1 MNPTGPLALVVDDD
15 PTARRMLDVRMRAL
29 GCQVAMAGTG
39 REALIAIERDLPAVI
54 LLDLQMP
61 QMDGMEVLR
70 ALNRDGVDVPTIVI
84 TAHGT
89 IDTAV
94 EAMKEG
100 AVDFIL
106 KPFDPQYLEIAVRR
120 ALERR
125 QLLDSNRLFR
135 DALAARSANILGEGP
150 LIRTAIQTA
159 QKAAGT
165 NATVLLLGESGTGKE
180 VFAHTIHQWSPR
192 RDKPFV
198 VVNCVALS
206 EHLLESELFG
216 HEKGA
221 FTGAH
226 QAKKGKFEAANGGT
240 VFLDEIGDMPLS
252 LQTKLLRV
260 LQDHAFERVGGTR
273 PISSDIRVLAATN
286 RDLDEAVQAGRFRAD
301 LFYRLNVIRIVL
313 PPLRDRQEDVP
324 ALAQHFMARYAAE
337 TKRPVRRITEEAMN
351 LLQSYPWPGNVREL
365 ANTIERAVVLC
376 AGETIAAADLALPG
390 THPPF
395 RREAPISAE
404 EAEGF
409 YELIDSYRR
418 QVLVTALQRTNG
430 NHTQAAKRLGLHRT
444 YFLRLLRRLDIRE
457 DLERRPDSSP
467 GGGDS
472 HICGVGHALTLR
484 RMPNPSRAC
493 CGPRRL
499 PCRLTSRVELGGVTR

>member
-1 MNPTGPLALVVDDD
+1 MNAAGPLVLVVDDD

-29 GCQVAMAGTG
+29 GCQVAMAATG
-39 REALIAIERDLPAVI
+39 QDALAAIQRDLPAVL

-70 ALNRDGVDVPTIVI
+70 TLNREGVDVPTIVI
-84 TAHGT
+84 TAHGS
-89 IDTAV
+89 IETAV

-150 LIRTAIQTA
+150 LIQAAIQTA
-159 QKAAGT
+159 QKASGT
-165 NATVLLLGESGTGKE
+165 NSTVLLLGESGTGKE

-260 LQDHAFERVGGTR
+260 LQDHEFERVGGTR
-273 PISSDIRVLAATN
+273 PISADIRVLAATN
-286 RDLDEAVQAGRFRAD
+286 RDLDEAVKAGRFRAD

-313 PPLRDRQEDVP
+313 PPLRDRKEDIP
-324 ALAQHFMARYAAE
+324 ALAQHFRARYAVE
-337 TKRPVRRITEEAMN
+337 TKRPIRKISAEAMD
-351 LLQSYPWPGNVREL
+351 LLTNYHWPGNVREL

-376 AGETIAAADLALPG
+376 AAETITPADLALPG
-390 THPPF
+390 THPPSGLQDPIPAGEASGF
-395 RREAPISAE
+395 RDQINN
-404 EAEGF
+404 
-409 YELIDSYRR
+409 YRR
-418 QVLVTALQRTNG
+418 QVLVGALRRANG
-430 NHTQAAKRLGLHRT
+430 NHAQAARLLGINRT
-444 YFLRLLRRLDIRE
+444 YFLRLLRKLNIRE
-457 DLERRPDSSP
+457 DQV
-467 GGGDS
+467 
-472 HICGVGHALTLR
+472 IQ
-484 RMPNPSRAC
+484 
-493 CGPRRL
+493 
-499 PCRLTSRVELGGVTR
+499 

>member
-1 MNPTGPLALVVDDD
+1 
-15 PTARRMLDVRMRAL
+15 MLDVRMRAL
-29 GCQVAMAGTG
+29 GCQVAMAETG
-39 REALIAIERDLPAVI
+39 REALAAIERDLPAVM

-150 LIRTAIQTA
+150 LIRAAVQTA
-159 QKAAGT
+159 QKASGT
-165 NATVLLLGESGTGKE
+165 NTTVLLLGESGTGKE

-240 VFLDEIGDMPLS
+240 VFLDEIGDMPAS

-260 LQDHAFERVGGTR
+260 LHDHEFERVGGSR
-273 PISSDIRVLAATN
+273 PISADIRVLAATN
-286 RDLDEAVQAGRFRAD
+286 RDLDEAVRGGRFRAD

-313 PPLRDRQEDVP
+313 PPLRDRKEDVP
-324 ALAQHFMARYAAE
+324 TLAHHFLARYAAE
-337 TKRPVRRITEEAMN
+337 TKRPVRRITAEAMDR
-351 LLQSYPWPGNVREL
+351 LVRYHWPGNVREL

-376 AGETIAAADLALPG
+376 AGETITAADLALPE
-390 THPPF
+390 THSTCRFPDPLP
-395 RREAPISAE
+395 AG
-404 EAEGF
+404 EGDGF
-409 YELIDSYRR
+409 HEQTNAYRR
-418 QVLVTALQRTNG
+418 QVLLSALRRANG
-430 NHTQAAKRLGLHRT
+430 NHTQAAKLLGLHRT
-444 YFLRLLRRLDIRE
+444 YFLRLLQKLNVRE
-457 DLERRPDSSP
+457 DVENEARTPPPD
-467 GGGDS
+467 
-472 HICGVGHALTLR
+472 AE
-484 RMPNPSRAC
+484 PSTPA
-493 CGPRRL
+493 
-499 PCRLTSRVELGGVTR
+499 TSDKP

>member
-1 MNPTGPLALVVDDD
+1 MNAAGPLVLVVDDD

-39 REALIAIERDLPAVI
+39 REALTAIERDLPAVM

-70 ALNRDGVDVPTIVI
+70 AMNREGVEVPTIVI

-135 DALAARSANILGEGP
+135 DALVARSANILGEGP
-150 LIRTAIQTA
+150 LIQAAIQTA
-159 QKAAGT
+159 QKASGT
-165 NATVLLLGESGTGKE
+165 NSTVLLLGESGTGKE

-260 LQDHAFERVGGTR
+260 LQDHEFERVGGTR

-301 LFYRLNVIRIVL
+301 LFYRLNVIRIAL

-337 TKRPVRRITEEAMN
+337 TKRPIRKISAEAMD
-351 LLQSYPWPGNVREL
+351 LLKRYHWPGNVREL

-376 AGETIAAADLALPG
+376 AGETITTADLALPG
-390 THPPF
+390 THPPS
-395 RREAPISAE
+395 RSHDPIPAGEAD
-404 EAEGF
+404 GF
-409 YELIDSYRR
+409 HDQINNYRR
-418 QVLVTALQRTNG
+418 QVLVSALRRTNG
-430 NHTQAAKRLGLHRT
+430 NHTQAAKLLGLHRT
-444 YFLRLLRRLDIRE
+444 YFLRLLRKLNIRE
-457 DLERRPDSSP
+457 DLENGARTPPLDAEVPTPAASDAR
-467 GGGDS
+467 
-472 HICGVGHALTLR
+472 
-484 RMPNPSRAC
+484 
-493 CGPRRL
+493 
-499 PCRLTSRVELGGVTR
+499 

>member
-1 MNPTGPLALVVDDD
+1 MSAAGPLVLVVDDD

-39 REALIAIERDLPAVI
+39 REALTAIERDLPAVI

-70 ALNRDGVDVPTIVI
+70 SLNREGVEVPTIVI

-89 IDTAV
+89 IETAV

-150 LIRTAIQTA
+150 LIQAAIQTA
-159 QKAAGT
+159 QKASGT
-165 NATVLLLGESGTGKE
+165 NSTVLLLGESGAGKE

-260 LQDHAFERVGGTR
+260 LHDHEFERVGGSR
-273 PISSDIRVLAATN
+273 PISADIRVLAATN
-286 RDLDEAVQAGRFRAD
+286 RDLDEAVKAGRFRAD

-313 PPLRDRQEDVP
+313 PPLRDRQEDIP
-324 ALAQHFMARYAAE
+324 ALAQHFRARYAAE
-337 TKRPVRRITEEAMN
+337 TKRPIRRISAEAMD
-351 LLQSYPWPGNVREL
+351 LLSRYDWPGNVREL

-376 AGETIAAADLALPG
+376 AGETITTADLALPG
-390 THPPF
+390 THPPS
-395 RREAPISAE
+395 RSHDPLPAGEAD
-404 EAEGF
+404 GF
-409 YELIDSYRR
+409 HEQINNYRR
-418 QVLVTALQRTNG
+418 QVLVSALRRTNG
-430 NHTQAAKRLGLHRT
+430 NHTQAAKLLGLHRT
-444 YFLRLLRRLDIRE
+444 YFLRLLRKLNIRE
-457 DLERRPDSSP
+457 DLETGARTPPLDAEVPTPAASDAR
-467 GGGDS
+467 
-472 HICGVGHALTLR
+472 
-484 RMPNPSRAC
+484 
-493 CGPRRL
+493 
-499 PCRLTSRVELGGVTR
+499 

>member
-1 MNPTGPLALVVDDD
+1 MAATGL
-15 PTARRMLDVRMRAL
+15 
-29 GCQVAMAGTG
+29 
-39 REALIAIERDLPAVI
+39 EALAAIERDLPAVL

-70 ALNRDGVDVPTIVI
+70 ALNRDSVDVPTIVI

-135 DALAARSANILGEGP
+135 DALTARSANILGESP
-150 LIRTAIQTA
+150 LIRAAIQMA
-159 QKAAGT
+159 QKASGT
-165 NATVLLLGESGTGKE
+165 NSTVLLLGESGTGKE
-180 VFAHTIHQWSPR
+180 VFAHTIHLWSPR
-192 RDKPFV
+192 RDEPFV

-240 VFLDEIGDMPLS
+240 VFLDEIGDMPSS
-252 LQTKLLRV
+252 LQSKLLRV
-260 LQDHAFERVGGTR
+260 LQDHEFERVGGTR
-273 PISSDIRVLAATN
+273 PISTDIRVLAATN
-286 RDLDEAVQAGRFRAD
+286 RELDEAVRVGRFRAD
-301 LFYRLNVIRIVL
+301 LFYRLNVIRIAL
-313 PPLRDRQEDVP
+313 PPLRERREDIP
-324 ALAQHFMARYAAE
+324 ALAQHFRARYAAE
-337 TKRPVRRITEEAMN
+337 TKRPVRGITADAMD
-351 LLQSYPWPGNVREL
+351 LLRRHDWPGNVREL

-376 AGETIAAADLALPG
+376 AGETITPADLALPG
-390 THPPF
+390 AHPPP
-395 RREAPISAE
+395 RSQDPMPAGEVD
-404 EAEGF
+404 GF
-409 YELIDSYRR
+409 HAQVNAYRR
-418 QVLVTALQRTNG
+418 QVLLTALQRTNG
-430 NHTQAAKRLGLHRT
+430 NHTQAAKLLGLHRT
-444 YFLRLLRRLDIRE
+444 YFLRLLQKLNIRADLDGAAQRN
-457 DLERRPDSSP
+457 
-467 GGGDS
+467 
-472 HICGVGHALTLR
+472 A
-484 RMPNPSRAC
+484 
-493 CGPRRL
+493 
-499 PCRLTSRVELGGVTR
+499 

>member
-1 MNPTGPLALVVDDD
+1 MNAAGPLVLVVDDD

-39 REALIAIERDLPAVI
+39 REALTAIERDLPAVI

-70 ALNRDGVDVPTIVI
+70 TLSREAVDVPTIVI
-84 TAHGT
+84 TAHGS

-135 DALAARSANILGEGP
+135 DALAARSANILGESA
-150 LIRTAIQTA
+150 LIRAAIQTA
-159 QKAAGT
+159 QKASGT
-165 NATVLLLGESGTGKE
+165 NSTILLLGESGTGKE

-226 QAKKGKFEAANGGT
+226 QAKKGKFETANGGT
-240 VFLDEIGDMPLS
+240 VFLDEIGDMPLP

-260 LQDHAFERVGGTR
+260 LQDHEFERVGGTR
-273 PISSDIRVLAATN
+273 PIATDIRVLAATN
-286 RDLDEAVQAGRFRAD
+286 RDLDDAVQAGRFRAD
-301 LFYRLNVIRIVL
+301 LFYRLNVIRIAL
-313 PPLRDRQEDVP
+313 APLRERREDIP
-324 ALAQHFMARYAAE
+324 ALAQHFLVRYAAE
-337 TKRPVRRITEEAMN
+337 TKRPVRRITAEAMD
-351 LLQSYPWPGNVREL
+351 LLRRHDWPGNVREL

-376 AGETIAAADLALPG
+376 AGETITSADLALPG
-390 THPPF
+390 AHLPP
-395 RREAPISAE
+395 RSPDPIPVVEAD
-404 EAEGF
+404 GF
-409 YELIDSYRR
+409 HKQINAYRR
-418 QVLVTALQRTNG
+418 QVLLTAMQRTNG
-430 NHTQAAKRLGLHRT
+430 NHTQAARLLGLHRT
-444 YFLRLLRRLDIRE
+444 YFLRLLQKLGIRS
-457 DLERRPDSSP
+457 DL
-467 GGGDS
+467 
-472 HICGVGHALTLR
+472 
-484 RMPNPSRAC
+484 N
-493 CGPRRL
+493 
-499 PCRLTSRVELGGVTR
+499 GGVRTPPQDTEASTPASSDAR

>member
-1 MNPTGPLALVVDDD
+1 MNAAGPLVLVVDDD
-15 PTARRMLDVRMRAL
+15 ATARRMLDVRMRAL
-29 GCQVAMAGTG
+29 GCQVAMAETG
-39 REALIAIERDLPAVI
+39 REALTAIERDLPAVI

-61 QMDGMEVLR
+61 QMDGLEVLR
-70 ALNRDGVDVPTIVI
+70 ILNREGVDVSTIVI

-106 KPFDPQYLEIAVRR
+106 KPFDPQYLEMAVRR

-135 DALAARSANILGEGP
+135 DALAARSPNILGEGP
-150 LIRTAIQTA
+150 LIRAAIQTA
-159 QKAAGT
+159 QKASGT
-165 NATVLLLGESGTGKE
+165 SSTILLLGESGTGKE

-198 VVNCVALS
+198 IVNCVALS

-240 VFLDEIGDMPLS
+240 VFLDEIGDMPPS

-260 LQDHAFERVGGTR
+260 LHDHEFERVGGSR
-273 PISSDIRVLAATN
+273 PISTDIRILAATN
-286 RDLDEAVQAGRFRAD
+286 RDLDETVRAGRFRAD

-313 PPLRDRQEDVP
+313 PPLRDRKEDIP
-324 ALAQHFMARYAAE
+324 ALAQHFMARFAAE
-337 TKRPVRRITEEAMN
+337 TKRPVRRISAEAMD
-351 LLQSYPWPGNVREL
+351 LLTRYDWPGNVREL

-376 AGETIAAADLALPG
+376 VGETITPTDLALPG
-390 THPPF
+390 AQPPS
-395 RREAPISAE
+395 RTPDPLPAAE
-404 EAEGF
+404 TDGF
-409 YELIDSYRR
+409 HEQVNAYRR
-418 QVLVTALQRTNG
+418 QVLVSALRRTNG
-430 NHTQAAKRLGLHRT
+430 NHTQAAKLLGLHRT
-444 YFLRLLRRLDIRE
+444 YFQRLLQKLNIRAE
-457 DLERRPDSSP
+457 QGIP
-467 GGGDS
+467 
-472 HICGVGHALTLR
+472 
-484 RMPNPSRAC
+484 
-493 CGPRRL
+493 
-499 PCRLTSRVELGGVTR
+499 

>member
-1 MNPTGPLALVVDDD
+1 MNAAGPLVLVVDDD

-29 GCQVAMAGTG
+29 GCQVAMAESG
-39 REALIAIERDLPAVI
+39 REALAAVERDLPAVI

-70 ALNRDGVDVPTIVI
+70 TLNREGVEVPTIVI

-89 IDTAV
+89 IETAV

-100 AVDFIL
+100 AIDFIL

-135 DALAARSANILGEGP
+135 DALAARSSNILGESP
-150 LIRTAIQTA
+150 LIQAAVHTA
-159 QKAAGT
+159 KRAADT
-165 NATVLLLGESGTGKE
+165 NSTVLLLGESGTGKE

-226 QAKKGKFEAANGGT
+226 QAKKGKFETANGGT
-240 VFLDEIGDMPLS
+240 VFLDEIGDMPTS

-260 LQDHAFERVGGTR
+260 LHDHEFERVGGTR
-273 PISSDIRVLAATN
+273 PISTDIRVLAATN
-286 RDLDEAVQAGRFRAD
+286 RDLDEAVRAGRFRAD

-313 PPLRDRQEDVP
+313 PPLRDRKEDIP
-324 ALAQHFMARYAAE
+324 ALARHFMARFAAE
-337 TKRPVRRITEEAMN
+337 TKRPVRRIAADAME
-351 LLQSYPWPGNVREL
+351 LLTRYHWPGNVREL

-376 AGETIAAADLALPG
+376 AGETITPADLALPG
-390 THPPF
+390 AHPLS
-395 RREAPISAE
+395 RAPDPVPPGE
-404 EAEGF
+404 TDGF
-409 YELIDSYRR
+409 HDQINHYRR
-418 QVLVTALQRTNG
+418 QVLVTALRRTDG
-430 NHTQAAKRLGLHRT
+430 NQTQAAKLLGIRRT
-444 YFLRLLRRLDIRE
+444 SLLRLMRKLDIRE
-457 DLERRPDSSP
+457 DQV
-467 GGGDS
+467 
-472 HICGVGHALTLR
+472 IQ
-484 RMPNPSRAC
+484 
-493 CGPRRL
+493 
-499 PCRLTSRVELGGVTR
+499 

>member
-1 MNPTGPLALVVDDD
+1 
-15 PTARRMLDVRMRAL
+15 
-29 GCQVAMAGTG
+29 
-39 REALIAIERDLPAVI
+39 
-54 LLDLQMP
+54 MP
-61 QMDGMEVLR
+61 QMGGMEVLR
-70 ALNRDGVDVPTIVI
+70 ALSHDGVDVPTIVI

-106 KPFDPQYLEIAVRR
+106 KPFDPQYLEMAVRR

-150 LIRTAIQTA
+150 LIRAAIQTA

-165 NATVLLLGESGTGKE
+165 NTTVLLLGESGTGKE

-240 VFLDEIGDMPLS
+240 VFLDEIGDMPAG
-252 LQTKLLRV
+252 LQAKLLRV
-260 LQDHAFERVGGTR
+260 LQDHEFERVGGSR
-273 PISSDIRVLAATN
+273 PLSADIRVLAATN
-286 RDLDEAVQAGRFRAD
+286 RDLDEAVRTGRFRAD
-301 LFYRLNVIRIVL
+301 LFHRLNVIRIVL
-313 PPLRDRQEDVP
+313 PPLRDRKEDVP
-324 ALAQHFMARYAAE
+324 PLAQHFLARYAAE
-337 TKRPVRRITEEAMN
+337 TKRPVRRITAEAMD
-351 LLQSYPWPGNVREL
+351 LLARYHWPGNVREL

-376 AGETIAAADLALPG
+376 AGETVTAADLALP
-390 THPPF
+390 
-395 RREAPISAE
+395 EAHAPCRLPDSVPAG
-404 EAEGF
+404 EGDGF
-409 YELIDSYRR
+409 HEQIDAHRR
-418 QVLVTALQRTNG
+418 QVLLHALRRTNG
-430 NHTQAAKRLGLHRT
+430 NHTQAAKLLGLHRT
-444 YFLRLLRRLDIRE
+444 YFLRLLQKLNIRQE
-457 DLERRPDSSP
+457 LENGAQTPSP
-467 GGGDS
+467 NAQGP
-472 HICGVGHALTLR
+472 
-484 RMPNPSRAC
+484 MPAASDAR
-493 CGPRRL
+493 
-499 PCRLTSRVELGGVTR
+499 

>member
-1 MNPTGPLALVVDDD
+1 MSAAGPLVLVVDDD
-15 PTARRMLDVRMRAL
+15 ATARRMLDVRMRAL
-29 GCQVAMAGTG
+29 GCQVAMVETG
-39 REALIAIERDLPAVI
+39 REALAAIERDLPAVI

-70 ALNRDGVDVPTIVI
+70 TLNREGVEVPTIVI

-89 IDTAV
+89 IETAV

-106 KPFDPQYLEIAVRR
+106 KPFDPQYLEIAIRR

-125 QLLDSNRLFR
+125 QLLDSNQLFR
-135 DALAARSANILGEGP
+135 DTLAARSSNILGESP
-150 LIRTAIQTA
+150 LIQAAIQTA
-159 QKAAGT
+159 QKVAGANT
-165 NATVLLLGESGTGKE
+165 TVLLLGESGTGKE

-240 VFLDEIGDMPLS
+240 VFLDEIGDMPPS

-260 LQDHAFERVGGTR
+260 LHDHEFERVGGSR
-273 PISSDIRVLAATN
+273 PISTDIRVLAATN
-286 RDLDEAVQAGRFRAD
+286 RDLDEAVKAGRFRAD
-301 LFYRLNVIRIVL
+301 LFFRLNVIRIVL
-313 PPLRDRQEDVP
+313 PPLRDRKADIP
-324 ALAQHFMARYAAE
+324 TLAQHFRARYAAE
-337 TKRPVRRITEEAMN
+337 TKRPIRRISPEAMD
-351 LLQSYPWPGNVREL
+351 LLSQYDWPGNVREL

-376 AGETIAAADLALPG
+376 SGETITPTDLALPG
-390 THPPF
+390 THPPSPAHDPIPAG
-395 RREAPISAE
+395 EAD
-404 EAEGF
+404 GF
-409 YELIDSYRR
+409 QDQINHYRR
-418 QVLVTALQRTNG
+418 QVLVNTLRRTNG
-430 NHTQAAKRLGLHRT
+430 NQTQAAKLLGLRRT
-444 YFLRLLRRLDIRE
+444 SLLRLLRKLNIHE
-457 DLERRPDSSP
+457 EQV
-467 GGGDS
+467 
-472 HICGVGHALTLR
+472 IQ
-484 RMPNPSRAC
+484 
-493 CGPRRL
+493 
-499 PCRLTSRVELGGVTR
+499 

>member
-1 MNPTGPLALVVDDD
+1 MNAAGPLVLVVDDD

-29 GCQVAMAGTG
+29 GCQVAMAATG
-39 REALIAIERDLPAVI
+39 REALTAIERDLPAVI

-70 ALNRDGVDVPTIVI
+70 ALNREGVEVPTIVV

-135 DALAARSANILGEGP
+135 DALAARSANILGEGR
-150 LIRTAIQTA
+150 LIQAAIQTA
-159 QKAAGT
+159 QKASDT
-165 NATVLLLGESGTGKE
+165 NTTVLLLGESGTGKE

-216 HEKGA
+216 HE
-221 FTGAH
+221 
-226 QAKKGKFEAANGGT
+226 
-240 VFLDEIGDMPLS
+240 IGDMPPS

-260 LQDHAFERVGGTR
+260 LQDHEFERVGGTR

-337 TKRPVRRITEEAMN
+337 TKRPVRRITVEAMD
-351 LLQSYPWPGNVREL
+351 LLKRYHWPGNVREL

-376 AGETIAAADLALPG
+376 AGETITIADLALSG
-390 THPPF
+390 AHPLSRSHNPIPAG
-395 RREAPISAE
+395 EAD
-404 EAEGF
+404 GF
-409 YELIDSYRR
+409 HDQIDNYRR
-418 QVLVTALQRTNG
+418 QVLVSALRRTNG
-430 NHTQAAKRLGLHRT
+430 NHTQAAKLLGLHRT
-444 YFLRLLRRLDIRE
+444 YFLRLLRKLKIRE
-457 DLERRPDSSP
+457 DLETGARTPPLDAEVPTPAAS
-467 GGGDS
+467 DA
-472 HICGVGHALTLR
+472 H
-484 RMPNPSRAC
+484 
-493 CGPRRL
+493 
-499 PCRLTSRVELGGVTR
+499 

>member
-1 MNPTGPLALVVDDD
+1 MNPAGPLALIVDDD

-29 GCQVAMAGTG
+29 GCQVATASTG
-39 REALIAIERDLPAVI
+39 REALTAIERELPAVI

-70 ALNRDGVDVPTIVI
+70 ALNRESVDVPTIVI

-100 AVDFIL
+100 VVDFIL

-135 DALAARSANILGEGP
+135 DALAARSANILGESA
-150 LIRTAIQTA
+150 LIRAAIQTA

-165 NATVLLLGESGTGKE
+165 NSTILLLGESGTGKE
-180 VFAHTIHQWSPR
+180 VFANTIHQWSPR

-226 QAKKGKFEAANGGT
+226 QAKKGKFETANGGT
-240 VFLDEIGDMPLS
+240 VFLDEIGDMPLT

-260 LQDHAFERVGGTR
+260 LQDHEFERVGGTR
-273 PISSDIRVLAATN
+273 PISTDIRVLAATN

-313 PPLRDRQEDVP
+313 PPLRDRREDIPV
-324 ALAQHFMARYAAE
+324 LVQHFMVRYAAE
-337 TKRPVRRITEEAMN
+337 TKRPVRRIAAEAMD
-351 LLQSYPWPGNVREL
+351 LLAHYHWPGNVREL

-390 THPPF
+390 ARMPARPQD
-395 RREAPISAE
+395 PIPTGE
-404 EAEGF
+404 PDGY
-409 YELIDSYRR
+409 YEQIDNYRR
-418 QVLVTALQRTNG
+418 QVLLSALRRANG
-430 NHTQAAKRLGLHRT
+430 NHTQAAKLLGLHRT
-444 YFLRLLRRLDIRE
+444 YFLRLLRRLNIRE
-457 DLERRPDSSP
+457 DPENGRRTRPLDEKAS
-467 GGGDS
+467 
-472 HICGVGHALTLR
+472 VLT
-484 RMPNPSRAC
+484 PSDAR
-493 CGPRRL
+493 
-499 PCRLTSRVELGGVTR
+499 

>member
-1 MNPTGPLALVVDDD
+1 MNAAGPLILVVDDD

-39 REALIAIERDLPAVI
+39 REALTAIDCDLPAVI

-61 QMDGMEVLR
+61 QMDGLEVLR
-70 ALNRDGVDVPTIVI
+70 ALNREGVDVPTIVV

-135 DALAARSANILGEGP
+135 DALAARSANILGESP
-150 LIRTAIQTA
+150 LIQAAIQTA
-159 QKAAGT
+159 QRASGT
-165 NATVLLLGESGTGKE
+165 NSTILLLGESGTGKE

-226 QAKKGKFEAANGGT
+226 QAKKGKFETANGGT

-260 LQDHAFERVGGTR
+260 LQDHEFERVGGTR
-273 PISSDIRVLAATN
+273 PISTDIRVLAATN
-286 RDLDEAVQAGRFRAD
+286 RDLDAAVQEGRFRTD

-313 PPLRDRQEDVP
+313 PPLRDRRDDIP
-324 ALAQHFMARYAAE
+324 TLARHFMARYAAE
-337 TKRPVRRITEEAMN
+337 TKRPVRRITAEAVD
-351 LLQSYPWPGNVREL
+351 LLKQHHWPGNVREL

-376 AGETIAAADLALPG
+376 SGETIALADLALPG
-390 THPPF
+390 TH
-395 RREAPISAE
+395 APSPSPDVLPTGE
-404 EAEGF
+404 TDGF
-409 YELIDSYRR
+409 HEQINAYRR
-418 QVLVTALQRTNG
+418 QVLVGALRRTNG
-430 NHTQAAKRLGLHRT
+430 NQTQAAKLLGLHRT
-444 YFLRLLRRLDIRE
+444 YFLRLLHKLNIRADLDGGLAPSDPE
-457 DLERRPDSSP
+457 APTPTTSS
-467 GGGDS
+467 
-472 HICGVGHALTLR
+472 VG
-484 RMPNPSRAC
+484 
-493 CGPRRL
+493 
-499 PCRLTSRVELGGVTR
+499 

>member
-1 MNPTGPLALVVDDD
+1 MNTAGPLVLVVDDD

-29 GCQVAMAGTG
+29 GCQVAMAATG
-39 REALIAIERDLPAVI
+39 LEALAAIERDLPAVL

-70 ALNRDGVDVPTIVI
+70 ALNRDSVDVPTIVI

-135 DALAARSANILGEGP
+135 DALTARSANILGESP
-150 LIRTAIQTA
+150 LIRAAIQMA
-159 QKAAGT
+159 QKASGT
-165 NATVLLLGESGTGKE
+165 NSTVLLLGESGTGKE

-226 QAKKGKFEAANGGT
+226 QAKKGKSEAANGGT
-240 VFLDEIGDMPLS
+240 VFLDEIGDMPSS
-252 LQTKLLRV
+252 LQSKLLRV
-260 LQDHAFERVGGTR
+260 LQDHEFERVGGTR
-273 PISSDIRVLAATN
+273 PISTDIRVLAATN
-286 RDLDEAVQAGRFRAD
+286 RELDEAVRVGRFRAD
-301 LFYRLNVIRIVL
+301 LFYRLNVIRIAL
-313 PPLRDRQEDVP
+313 PPLRERREDIP
-324 ALAQHFMARYAAE
+324 ALAQHFRARYAAE
-337 TKRPVRRITEEAMN
+337 TKRPVRGITADAMD
-351 LLQSYPWPGNVREL
+351 LLRRHDWPGNVREL

-376 AGETIAAADLALPG
+376 AGETITPADLALPG
-390 THPPF
+390 AHPPP
-395 RREAPISAE
+395 RSQDPMPAGEVD
-404 EAEGF
+404 GF
-409 YELIDSYRR
+409 HAQVNAYRR
-418 QVLVTALQRTNG
+418 QVLLTALQRTNG
-430 NHTQAAKRLGLHRT
+430 NHTQAAKLLGLHRT
-444 YFLRLLRRLDIRE
+444 YFLRLLQKLNIRADLDGAAQRN
-457 DLERRPDSSP
+457 
-467 GGGDS
+467 
-472 HICGVGHALTLR
+472 A
-484 RMPNPSRAC
+484 
-493 CGPRRL
+493 
-499 PCRLTSRVELGGVTR
+499 

>member
-1 MNPTGPLALVVDDD
+1 MNAAGPLVLVVDDD

-29 GCQVAMAGTG
+29 GCQVAMAATG
-39 REALIAIERDLPAVI
+39 VEALAAIERDLPAVL

-135 DALAARSANILGEGP
+135 DALAARSASILGEGP
-150 LIRTAIQTA
+150 LIRAAIQTA
-159 QKAAGT
+159 QKASGT
-165 NATVLLLGESGTGKE
+165 NSTILLLGESGTGKE

-226 QAKKGKFEAANGGT
+226 QAKKGKFETANGGT
-240 VFLDEIGDMPLS
+240 VFLDEIGDMPPS

-260 LQDHAFERVGGTR
+260 LQDHEFERVGGTR
-273 PISSDIRVLAATN
+273 PITSDIRVLAATN
-286 RDLDEAVQAGRFRAD
+286 RDLDEAVRAGRFRAD
-301 LFYRLNVIRIVL
+301 LFYRLNVIRIAL
-313 PPLRDRQEDVP
+313 PPLRDRREDIP

-337 TKRPVRRITEEAMN
+337 TKRPVRRITADAMD
-351 LLQSYPWPGNVREL
+351 LLRRHDWPGNVREL

-376 AGETIAAADLALPG
+376 AGETITAADLALPG
-390 THPPF
+390 AHPPP
-395 RREAPISAE
+395 RSHDPMPAGEAD
-404 EAEGF
+404 GF
-409 YELIDSYRR
+409 HEQVNAYRR
-418 QVLVTALQRTNG
+418 QVLMTALQKTNG
-430 NHTQAAKRLGLHRT
+430 NHTQAAKLLGLHRT
-444 YFLRLLRRLDIRE
+444 YFLRLLQKLNIRAE
-457 DLERRPDSSP
+457 VDSATGVPPPDAETS
-467 GGGDS
+467 
-472 HICGVGHALTLR
+472 AFA
-484 RMPNPSRAC
+484 PSDAH
-493 CGPRRL
+493 
-499 PCRLTSRVELGGVTR
+499 

>member
-1 MNPTGPLALVVDDD
+1 MNVAGPLILVVDDD

-29 GCQVAMAGTG
+29 GCQVAMAATG
-39 REALIAIERDLPAVI
+39 LEALSAIERDLPAVI

-61 QMDGMEVLR
+61 EMDGMELLR
-70 ALNRDGVDVPTIVI
+70 ALDRDDVDVPTIVI
-84 TAHGT
+84 TAHGS

-135 DALAARSANILGEGP
+135 DAQAARAVNILGESP
-150 LIRTAIQTA
+150 LIRAAIQTA
-159 QKAAGT
+159 QKASAT
-165 NATVLLLGESGTGKE
+165 NSTVLILGESGTGKE

-240 VFLDEIGDMPLS
+240 VFLDEIGDMPSS

-260 LQDHAFERVGGTR
+260 LQDHEFERVGGTR
-273 PISSDIRVLAATN
+273 PISTDIRVLAATN
-286 RDLDEAVQAGRFRAD
+286 CNLDEAVRAGRFRTD
-301 LFYRLNVIRIVL
+301 LFYRLNVIRIAL
-313 PPLRDRQEDVP
+313 PPLRERRQDIP

-337 TKRPVRRITEEAMN
+337 TKRLVRRIAADAMG
-351 LLQSYPWPGNVREL
+351 LLERHDWPGNVREL

-376 AGETIAAADLALPG
+376 AGEVITAADLALPG
-390 THPPF
+390 AHPP
-395 RREAPISAE
+395 APLSNAVPVG

-409 YELIDSYRR
+409 HKQVNAYRR
-418 QVLVTALQRTNG
+418 QVLLTALRRTNG
-430 NHTQAAKRLGLHRT
+430 NHTQAAKLLGLHRT
-444 YFLRLLRRLDIRE
+444 YFLRLLQKLGIRA
-457 DLERRPDSSP
+457 DLNGTQTPPQDGKASVPAPS
-467 GGGDS
+467 
-472 HICGVGHALTLR
+472 GV
-484 RMPNPSRAC
+484 P
-493 CGPRRL
+493 
-499 PCRLTSRVELGGVTR
+499 

>member
-1 MNPTGPLALVVDDD
+1 MNPAGPLALVVDDD

-39 REALIAIERDLPAVI
+39 REALAAIERDLPAVL

-70 ALNRDGVDVPTIVI
+70 ALNRDGVEVPTIVI

-89 IDTAV
+89 VDTAV
-94 EAMKEG
+94 EAMKAG

-135 DALAARSANILGEGP
+135 DALAARSATILGESA
-150 LIRTAIQTA
+150 LIRAAIQTA
-159 QKAAGT
+159 HKAAGT
-165 NATVLLLGESGTGKE
+165 NTTILLLGESGTGKE

-192 RDKPFV
+192 RDHPFV

-226 QAKKGKFEAANGGT
+226 QAKKGKFETAHGGT
-240 VFLDEIGDMPLS
+240 VFLDEIGDMPSS

-260 LQDHAFERVGGTR
+260 LQDHEFERVGGTR
-273 PISSDIRVLAATN
+273 PLSTDIRVLAATN
-286 RDLDEAVQAGRFRAD
+286 RDLDAAVRAGRFRAD

-313 PPLRDRQEDVP
+313 PPLRDRREDIP
-324 ALAQHFMARYAAE
+324 PLAQHFLARYAAE
-337 TKRPVRRITEEAMN
+337 TKRPVHRIAAEAME
-351 LLQSYPWPGNVREL
+351 LLARYHWPGNVREL

-376 AGETIAAADLALPG
+376 AAETIAAADLALPG
-390 THPPF
+390 TPSPPQTPGALPPV
-395 RREAPISAE
+395 EAI
-404 EAEGF
+404 GF
-409 YELIDSYRR
+409 HEQIDTYRR
-418 QVLVTALQRTNG
+418 QVLVSALQSTNG
-430 NHTQAAKRLGLHRT
+430 NHTQAAKLLGLHRT
-444 YFLRLLRRLDIRE
+444 YFLRLLRKLNIQE
-457 DLERRPDSSP
+457 DLDS
-467 GGGDS
+467 
-472 HICGVGHALTLR
+472 
-484 RMPNPSRAC
+484 
-493 CGPRRL
+493 GPRIPPLDAERSA
-499 PCRLTSRVELGGVTR
+499 PATSDAR

>member
-1 MNPTGPLALVVDDD
+1 MNPAGPLVLVVDDD

-29 GCQVAMAGTG
+29 GCQVAMAATG
-39 REALIAIERDLPAVI
+39 LEALAAIERELPAVL

-70 ALNRDGVDVPTIVI
+70 ALSRDGVDVPTIVI
-84 TAHGT
+84 TAHGS

-94 EAMKEG
+94 EAMRAG

-135 DALAARSANILGEGP
+135 DALAARSANILGESP
-150 LIRTAIQTA
+150 LIRAAIQTA

-165 NATVLLLGESGTGKE
+165 NSTVLLLGESGTGKE
-180 VFAHTIHQWSPR
+180 VFAQTIHQWSPR

-226 QAKKGKFEAANGGT
+226 QAKKGKFEAAHGGT
-240 VFLDEIGDMPLS
+240 VFLDEIGDMPAS
-252 LQTKLLRV
+252 LQTKLLRI
-260 LQDHAFERVGGTR
+260 LQDHEFERVGGTR
-273 PISSDIRVLAATN
+273 PLSTDIRVLAATN
-286 RDLDEAVQAGRFRAD
+286 RALDEAVRAGRFRAD
-301 LFYRLNVIRIVL
+301 LFYRLNVIRIAL
-313 PPLRDRQEDVP
+313 PPLRERREDIP
-324 ALAQHFMARYAAE
+324 GLAQHFLARYGAE
-337 TKRPVRRITEEAMN
+337 TKRPVRRITVDAMD
-351 LLQSYPWPGNVREL
+351 LLRRQAWPGNVREL

-376 AGETIAAADLALPG
+376 AGDTITPADLALPG
-390 THPPF
+390 VHLPALSQDPIPAA
-395 RREAPISAE
+395 EAD
-404 EAEGF
+404 GF
-409 YELIDSYRR
+409 HAQVNAYRR

-430 NHTQAAKRLGLHRT
+430 NHTQAAKLLGLHRT
-444 YFLRLLRRLDIRE
+444 YFLRLLQKLDIHT
-457 DLERRPDSSP
+457 DPDGASER
-467 GGGDS
+467 
-472 HICGVGHALTLR
+472 
-484 RMPNPSRAC
+484 NP
-493 CGPRRL
+493 
-499 PCRLTSRVELGGVTR
+499 

>member
-1 MNPTGPLALVVDDD
+1 MNAAGPLALVVDDD

-29 GCQVAMAGTG
+29 GCQVVMAETG
-39 REALIAIERDLPAVI
+39 REALAAIERDLPAVI

-70 ALNRDGVDVPTIVI
+70 TLNREGVDVSTIVI

-89 IDTAV
+89 IESAV

-106 KPFDPQYLEIAVRR
+106 KPFDPQYLEMAVRR

-125 QLLDSNRLFR
+125 QLLDSNQLFR
-135 DALAARSANILGEGP
+135 DALAARSPNILGEGP
-150 LIRTAIQTA
+150 LIQAAIQTA
-159 QKAAGT
+159 QRASGT
-165 NATVLLLGESGTGKE
+165 NSTILLLGESGTGKE
-180 VFAHTIHQWSPR
+180 IFAHTIHRWSPR

-240 VFLDEIGDMPLS
+240 VFLDEIGDMPLT

-260 LQDHAFERVGGTR
+260 LHDHEFERVGGSR
-273 PISSDIRVLAATN
+273 PISTDIRVLAATN

-313 PPLRDRQEDVP
+313 PPLRDRKEDIP
-324 ALAQHFMARYAAE
+324 ALAQHFRARYAAE
-337 TKRPVRRITEEAMN
+337 TNRPVRRISPEAME
-351 LLQSYPWPGNVREL
+351 LLCRHDWPGNVREL

-376 AGETIAAADLALPG
+376 SGETIMPTDLALPG
-390 THPPF
+390 THSPSQ
-395 RREAPISAE
+395 APDPIPTGE
-404 EAEGF
+404 NGGF
-409 YELIDSYRR
+409 HDQINHYRR
-418 QVLVTALQRTNG
+418 HVLVTALRRTDG
-430 NHTQAAKRLGLHRT
+430 NQTQAARLLGIRRT
-444 YFLRLLRRLDIRE
+444 SLLRLLRKLNIRE
-457 DLERRPDSSP
+457 DQVIR
-467 GGGDS
+467 
-472 HICGVGHALTLR
+472 
-484 RMPNPSRAC
+484 
-493 CGPRRL
+493 
-499 PCRLTSRVELGGVTR
+499 